1 MPNDGDA
8 SQSRAAAVAVGMDL
22 AAVGISWVPMAGA
35 PVAVLLQGVTN
46 RQLRRRIRL
55 LEQVVKDLGGRVE
68 VF

>member
-1 MPNDGDA
+1 
-8 SQSRAAAVAVGMDL
+8 MDL